1 VAPIGACD
9 PAPAL
14 RSTLVLPV
22 LVLSAAPANVTALKS
37 ASAITPWR
45 RELRMGASF
54 AVYGR
59 KENARQ
65 AETLPVRGHESRGAP
80 RARTGPEGPTG
91 GAGSGPPPDTE
102 R

>member
-1 VAPIGACD
+1 WSAVSAMRPMIGILSSASFSAENFAGMVCPVAPIGACD

-65 AETLPVRGHESRGAP
+65 AETLPV
-80 RARTGPEGPTG
+80 
-91 GAGSGPPPDTE
+91 
-102 R
+102 